1 MARARGANG
10 LVALA
15 IASAGYGSIPASG
28 FRKVPVVS
36 MDLGE
41 DQDVLDDVVL
51 GFGRDP
57 QDGGDDV
64 IKNEGQGVVPVDLRH
79 FGLWLRLM
87 LGDPATTQGVAATG
101 SVLFTALPANNSVLT
116 INGQDVTFV
125 TSGADPADHEVNIGA
140 TIADTVASLVGL
152 LNASADTDVDDAT
165 YSASLVGTTLN
176 IVHDTIGTGGNSF
189 TLAKGTSPAPNCTLS
204 GATLTGGA
212 TTGAYN
218 HVFTAGAL
226 AHPDAAVQLGFPE
239 VPHYGMNYGVM
250 ANDMSIQMQRS
261 GLLNAT
267 IGLIG
272 QGENTDASSM
282 AGSLA
287 SDWVMER
294 FSQFTGVIE
303 QDGVPLGKIES
314 ATLRVG
320 NNLDKDES
328 IRPDGRIGGADPAM
342 LSVGLDITVRF
353 ADRVLFDKATSKT
366 PISVRLGWQISA
378 LKRLD
383 FYMENVRLPRRKVG
397 LTGPGGI
404 RTTFQMKPTEKAA
417 TQRTLRAVLVNDV
430 ASY

>member
-10 LVALA
+10 IVALA
-15 IASAGYGSIPASG
+15 MATAGYGTVPGSG

-64 IKNEGQGVVPVDLRH
+64 IKNEGSGVVPVDLRH
-79 FGLWLRLM
+79 FGLWLKLM
-87 LGDPATTQGVAATG
+87 LGQPVSTAGLFATG
-101 SVLFTALPANNSVLT
+101 SYAFSAQPANNSVLT
-116 INGQDVTFV
+116 INGTAVTLV
-125 TSGADPADHEVNIGA
+125 TAAPTAGQCQIGA
-140 TIADTVASLVGL
+140 TLADTINNLVIF
-152 LNASADTDVDDAT
+152 LNASADAGIAVAT
-165 YSASLVGTTLN
+165 YSASLSGTVLN
-176 IVHDTIGTGGNSF
+176 VVHDTVGTGGNSF
-189 TLAKGTSPAPNCTLS
+189 TLVAGTSPATNATRS
-204 GATLTGGA
+204 AATLTGGA
-212 TTGAYN
+212 ASGAFN
-218 HVFTAGAL
+218 HVFTAGQL
-226 AHPDAAVQLGFPE
+226 AHPDAAIQLGFPD

-272 QGENTDASSM
+272 QGETPSASSL
-282 AGSLA
+282 AGTLE
-287 SDWVMER
+287 SDWAFER
-294 FSQFTGVIE
+294 FSQFSGYIE
-303 QDGVPLGKIES
+303 QDGVPLARVDT
-314 ATLRVG
+314 ATLRIG

-328 IRPDGRIGGADPAM
+328 IRSDGRIGGADPAM
-342 LSVGLDITVRF
+342 LSVGLDVTARF

-366 PISVRLGWQISA
+366 PISVRLGWQISP

-383 FYMENVRLPRRKVG
+383 IIMENVRLPRRKVG

-417 TQRTLRAVLVNDV
+417 TQRTLRAILVNDV

>member
-36 MDLGE
+36 ADLGE

-64 IKNEGQGVVPVDLRH
+64 IKNEGQAVVPVDLRH

-87 LGDPATTQGVAATG
+87 LGDPATTAGVFASG
-101 SVLFTALPANNSVLT
+101 SLTFTALPVNNSVLT
-116 INGQDVTFV
+116 INGTTVTLV
-125 TSGADPADHEVNIGA
+125 TGTPSAGECKIGA
-140 TIADTVASLVGL
+140 TIAETVANLVSF
-152 LNASADTDVDDAT
+152 LNASADSAIDDAT
-165 YSASLVGTTLN
+165 YSASVSGTVLN
-176 IVHDTIGTGGNSF
+176 IVHDTVGTGGNSF
-189 TLAKGTSPAPNCTLS
+189 TLVAGTSPATNATRS
-204 GATLTGGA
+204 GATLTGGSA
-212 TTGAYN
+212 SGAYN

-226 AHPDAAVQLGFPE
+226 AHPDAAIQLGFPE

-282 AGSLA
+282 AGSLEA
-287 SDWVMER
+287 DWVMER

-314 ATLRVG
+314 AALRIG

-342 LSVGLDITVRF
+342 LSVGLDITARF
-353 ADRVLFDKATSKT
+353 ADRVLHDKATSKT

-378 LKRLD
+378 TKRLD